1 MGRLVSHVRTK
12 CVTLSRF
19 EHYLLRLFWMAASQ
33 PLMVTKEMRVNMML
47 RESEFRLKREMK
59 LDLLCDF
66 PLLSR

>member
-1 MGRLVSHVRTK
+1 
-12 CVTLSRF
+12 
-19 EHYLLRLFWMAASQ
+19 MAASQ